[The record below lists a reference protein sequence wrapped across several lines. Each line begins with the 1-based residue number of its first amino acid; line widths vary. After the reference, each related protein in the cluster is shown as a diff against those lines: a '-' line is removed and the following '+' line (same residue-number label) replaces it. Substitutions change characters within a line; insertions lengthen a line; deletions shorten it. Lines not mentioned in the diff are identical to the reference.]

1 MSKRISHQLQ
11 TSIQIFER
19 YQNMKGNEGTDKG
32 LPAAEM
38 CFANQRFFILF
49 GEGLKIVW
57 ARLPVGVGGWWYVE

>member
-49 GEGLKIVW
+49 GEGLKIV
-57 ARLPVGVGGWWYVE
+57 